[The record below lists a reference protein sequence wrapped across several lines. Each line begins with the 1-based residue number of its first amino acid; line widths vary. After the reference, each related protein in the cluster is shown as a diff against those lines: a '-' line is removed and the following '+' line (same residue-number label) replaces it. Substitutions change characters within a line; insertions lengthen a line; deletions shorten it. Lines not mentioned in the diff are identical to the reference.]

1 VLSASTLSV
10 NAGYVLND
18 GNSGN
23 NYTVTLQSASGS
35 ITQKALS
42 ASLSAQT
49 KTYDGTTDIALSA
62 SSFVLSGFVS
72 GESASITQ
80 TTGSF
85 NARNVAQANSVSA
98 TLGSG
103 HFNAGISTLLSNYVL
118 PTTASGNGSITP
130 RALSISGSTAQ
141 GRAYDGTNIA
151 TLNAGSLSGLVG
163 SEFLSVTAT
172 GSFDSKNA
180 GQRTATPIYFIGDGV
195 LNNAGRS
202 ASVAGLASNYRLDL
216 EASGLAANPGLVATI
231 TPAALTLSAV
241 SNTKVYD
248 GTTASSPT
256 PSITGTVFAG
266 DTLSGLSQAFNSKDV
281 AAASFVSVN
290 AGFTLDDGNEG
301 RNYTVTTVTRPATI
315 TQRSLS
321 TWTGKASGNWS
332 SAANWDVLPDDGRNV
347 AGVLIPSMEG
357 LQVTYDLSA
366 LNLAS
371 LSNAARLRVNGAN
384 LTVGALTNNGT
395 LDVNSNR
402 LQLSSVTNNGV
413 LTVSSALDLSGV
425 QVAGRGQLSNQGQ
438 LTLAGSSVDQ
448 VLNNS
453 GTVLASGSNT
463 LASVVNSGAFTVSSG
478 TTQVTAA
485 FTQTGGTTT
494 LGSTGAG
501 SATLGAGEGF
511 AFNAGRL
518 AGTGTLSG
526 NVNINNAVLAPGF
539 SPGVVNVEGNLT
551 LGSGATL
558 EIELA
563 GPDVHDQVLASGNL
577 QLGGALLL
585 SSLDGFR
592 PTSTDRFNILSSRN
606 STSGTFS
613 TVSTTGPNLETLLL
627 ANLQMTSAS
636 GTATIPADSS
646 TLVNA
651 AANSEIVTEI
661 IKQTQSVT
669 NTNDAID
676 TSSLGTAG
684 LETSATRTLTPPA
697 YVAPTPAP
705 SPDSSASPSPA
716 PSPSAA
722 RPAQAPAAGAAP
734 APAPA
739 VPTVRKDEVKS
750 LELDPAPAPAPTA
763 TSSKATSEVSYAK
776 PDQGKAGDGKG
787 SNASGTTSTGK
798 DC

>member
-1 VLSASTLSV
+1 
-10 NAGYVLND
+10 
-18 GNSGN
+18 
-23 NYTVTLQSASGS
+23 
-35 ITQKALS
+35 
-42 ASLSAQT
+42 
-49 KTYDGTTDIALSA
+49 
-62 SSFVLSGFVS
+62 
-72 GESASITQ
+72 
-80 TTGSF
+80 
-85 NARNVAQANSVSA
+85 
-98 TLGSG
+98 
-103 HFNAGISTLLSNYVL
+103 
-118 PTTASGNGSITP
+118 
-130 RALSISGSTAQ
+130 
-141 GRAYDGTNIA
+141 
-151 TLNAGSLSGLVG
+151 
-163 SEFLSVTAT
+163 
-172 GSFDSKNA
+172 
-180 GQRTATPIYFIGDGV
+180 
-195 LNNAGRS
+195 
-202 ASVAGLASNYRLDL
+202 
-216 EASGLAANPGLVATI
+216 VATI

-384 LTVGALTNNGT
+384 LTVDALTNNGT

-448 VLNNS
+448 ALNNS
-453 GTVLASGSNT
+453 GTVLASGNNT

-478 TTQVTAA
+478 TTQVTGT

-494 LGSTGAG
+494 LGSANAGSGTG

-518 AGTGTLSG
+518 AGAGTLSG

-563 GPDVHDQVLASGNL
+563 GTAVHDQVLASGNL

-592 PTSTDRFNILSSRN
+592 PASNDRFNILSTKN
-606 STSGTFS
+606 SASGTFS
-613 TVSTTGPNLETLLL
+613 TVSTTGTNLETLLL
-627 ANLQMTSAS
+627 SNLQMTSAS
-636 GTATIPADSS
+636 GANTVPADTS
-646 TLVNA
+646 TLANPA
-651 AANSEIVTEI
+651 AKAEIVTEI
-661 IKQTQSVT
+661 VKQTQSVT
-669 NTNDAID
+669 SNNDPIV
-676 TSSLGTAG
+676 TSSLVTTNLG
-684 LETSATRTLTPPA
+684 TSATRTLTPPA
-697 YVAPTPAP
+697 YAAPAP
-705 SPDSSASPSPA
+705 SPSPA
-716 PSPSAA
+716 PSPTASQDKAAEEKKSDTAASPSPAPAPAASPSPSPSPAPAPSAA
-722 RPAQAPAAGAAP
+722 RATQAAAQAGSTAP
-734 APAPA
+734 APAPVA
-739 VPTVRKDEVKS
+739 PTVRKDEVKS

-763 TSSKATSEVSYAK
+763 SSSKATSEVSYAK
-776 PDQGKAGDGKG
+776 PDQGKAGDTKG
-787 SNASGTTSTGK
+787 SSSSTGGSSKGK

>member
-1 VLSASTLSV
+1 
-10 NAGYVLND
+10 
-18 GNSGN
+18 
-23 NYTVTLQSASGS
+23 
-35 ITQKALS
+35 
-42 ASLSAQT
+42 
-49 KTYDGTTDIALSA
+49 
-62 SSFVLSGFVS
+62 
-72 GESASITQ
+72 
-80 TTGSF
+80 
-85 NARNVAQANSVSA
+85 
-98 TLGSG
+98 
-103 HFNAGISTLLSNYVL
+103 
-118 PTTASGNGSITP
+118 
-130 RALSISGSTAQ
+130 
-141 GRAYDGTNIA
+141 
-151 TLNAGSLSGLVG
+151 
-163 SEFLSVTAT
+163 
-172 GSFDSKNA
+172 
-180 GQRTATPIYFIGDGV
+180 
-195 LNNAGRS
+195 
-202 ASVAGLASNYRLDL
+202 
-216 EASGLAANPGLVATI
+216 VATI

-315 TQRSLS
+315 TQRPLS

-347 AGVLIPSMEG
+347 AGVFIPSMEG

-384 LTVGALTNNGT
+384 LTVDALTNNGT

-448 VLNNS
+448 ALNNS
-453 GTVLASGSNT
+453 GTVLASGNNT

-478 TTQVTAA
+478 TTQVTGT

-494 LGSTGAG
+494 LGSANAGSGTG

-518 AGTGTLSG
+518 AGAGTLSG

-563 GPDVHDQVLASGNL
+563 GTAVHDQVLASGNL

-606 STSGTFS
+606 SASGTFS
-613 TVSTTGPNLETLLL
+613 TVSTTGANLETLLL
-627 ANLQMTSAS
+627 ANLQVTSAS

-651 AANSEIVTEI
+651 AANSEIVTEV

-697 YVAPTPAP
+697 YVAPTPAPSPGTSQDKAAEEKRGDTVAAASPAP